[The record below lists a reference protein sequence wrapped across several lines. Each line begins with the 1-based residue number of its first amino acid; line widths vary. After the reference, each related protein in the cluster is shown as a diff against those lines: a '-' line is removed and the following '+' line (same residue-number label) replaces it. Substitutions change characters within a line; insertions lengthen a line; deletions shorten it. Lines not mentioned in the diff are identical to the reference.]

1 MKKYILSFFLLSIL
15 SCVNNTNQENY
26 TRLTR
31 GNVQIFD
38 ESAKIFVNEDSRIE
52 LLADSLFLSEGPL
65 WIESLNSLLFTQVA
79 SNKVFKWNENDGL
92 SVYLDPSGY
101 TGIVPAEPDG
111 LVGSNGMV
119 LNSNGDLILAQHGDR
134 RVAKLID
141 WDNET
146 PEFET
151 LAGRYNDK
159 LFNSPNDLVYA
170 DNGDLYFT
178 DPPYGFGLEKLL
190 TSELKEQPVN
200 GVYKLTKTGEVVL
213 LVEDILLP
221 NGIAISNDNK
231 TLYVNSSD
239 VEYPIITKFDITEN
253 GLENREI
260 FFDGTELI
268 KSSEGWFDGLK
279 VHSSG
284 NIFSTGP
291 GGVLILTPEGKHLAT
306 IGTTSNA
313 LNCAFGNN
321 EEYLYIT
328 AFDYLARVKLNLEL

>member
-1 MKKYILSFFLLSIL
+1 MKKYILSFILLSIL

-200 GVYKLTKTGEVVL
+200 GVYKLTKSGEVVL

-221 NGIAISNDNK
+221 NGVAISNDNK

-253 GLENREI
+253 GLENREV
-260 FFDGTELI
+260 FFDGSELI

-328 AFDYLARVKLNLEL
+328 AFDYLARVKLN

>member
-65 WIESLNSLLFTQVA
+65 WIERLNSLIFTQVA

-92 SVYLDPSGY
+92 SVYLDSSGY

-134 RVAKLID
+134 RVAKLIY

-151 LAGRYNDK
+151 LAGGYNDK

-200 GVYKLTKTGEVVL
+200 GVYKLTKSGEVVL

-260 FFDGTELI
+260 FFDGSELI

-328 AFDYLARVKLNLEL
+328 AFDYLARVKLN

>member
-1 MKKYILSFFLLSIL
+1 MKKYILSFILLSIL

-328 AFDYLARVKLNLEL
+328 AFDYLARVKLN

>member
-1 MKKYILSFFLLSIL
+1 MKKYILSFLLLSIS
-15 SCVNNTNQENY
+15 SCINNTNQENY

-38 ESAKIFVNEDSRIE
+38 ESAKIFVNEESRIE

-65 WIESLNSLLFTQVA
+65 WIERLNSLLFTQVA

-151 LAGRYNDK
+151 LAGGYNDK

-200 GVYKLTKTGEVVL
+200 GVYKLTKSGEVVL

-221 NGIAISNDNK
+221 NGIAISSDNK

-239 VEYPIITKFDITEN
+239 VEYPIITKFDIIEN

-260 FFDGTELI
+260 FFDGSELI

-328 AFDYLARVKLNLEL
+328 AFDYLARVKLN

>member
-15 SCVNNTNQENY
+15 SCVNNTDQENY

-141 WDNET
+141 WDNEA

-221 NGIAISNDNK
+221 NGVAISNDNK

-253 GLENREI
+253 GLENRDI

-328 AFDYLARVKLNLEL
+328 AFDYLARVKLN

>member
-1 MKKYILSFFLLSIL
+1 MKKYILSFLLLSIL

-26 TRLTR
+26 SRLTR

-65 WIESLNSLLFTQVA
+65 WIERLNSLLFTQVA

-151 LAGRYNDK
+151 LAGGYNDK

-190 TSELKEQPVN
+190 TSELKEQPIN
-200 GVYKLTKTGEVVL
+200 GVYKLTKSGEVVL

-260 FFDGTELI
+260 FFDGSELI

-328 AFDYLARVKLNLEL
+328 AFDYLARVKLN

>member
-65 WIESLNSLLFTQVA
+65 WIERLNSLLFTQVA

-134 RVAKLID
+134 RLAKLID

-253 GLENREI
+253 GLENREV
-260 FFDGTELI
+260 FFDGSELI

-328 AFDYLARVKLNLEL
+328 AFDYLARVKLN

>member
-200 GVYKLTKTGEVVL
+200 GVYKLTKSGEVVL

-291 GGVLILTPEGKHLAT
+291 GGVLIITPEGKHLAT

-313 LNCAFGNN
+313 LNCAFDNN

-328 AFDYLARVKLNLEL
+328 AFDYLARVKLN

>member
-221 NGIAISNDNK
+221 NGVAISNDNK

-328 AFDYLARVKLNLEL
+328 AFDYLARVKLN

>member
-15 SCVNNTNQENY
+15 SCVNYTNQENY

-31 GNVQIFD
+31 GNIQIFD

-328 AFDYLARVKLNLEL
+328 AFDYLARVKLN

>member
-79 SNKVFKWNENDGL
+79 SNKVFNWNENDGL

-200 GVYKLTKTGEVVL
+200 GVYKLTKSGEVVL

-253 GLENREI
+253 GLENRDI

-328 AFDYLARVKLNLEL
+328 AFDYLARVKLN

>member
-65 WIESLNSLLFTQVA
+65 WIERLNSLIFTQVA
-79 SNKVFKWNENDGL
+79 LNKVFKWNENDGL
-92 SVYLDPSGY
+92 SVYLDSSGY

-151 LAGRYNDK
+151 LAGGYNDK

-200 GVYKLTKTGEVVL
+200 GVYKLTKSGEVVL

-260 FFDGTELI
+260 FFDGSELI

-328 AFDYLARVKLNLEL
+328 ALDYLARVKLN

>member
-141 WDNET
+141 WDNEA

-221 NGIAISNDNK
+221 NGVAISNDNK

-328 AFDYLARVKLNLEL
+328 AFDYLARVKLN

>member
-1 MKKYILSFFLLSIL
+1 MKKYILSFILLSIL

-213 LVEDILLP
+213 LIEDILLP

-260 FFDGTELI
+260 FFDGSELI

-328 AFDYLARVKLNLEL
+328 AFDYLARVKLN

>member
-1 MKKYILSFFLLSIL
+1 MKKYILSFILLSIL

-79 SNKVFKWNENDGL
+79 SNKVFKWNVNDGL

-328 AFDYLARVKLNLEL
+328 AFDYLARVKLN

>member
-1 MKKYILSFFLLSIL
+1 M
-15 SCVNNTNQENY
+15 
-26 TRLTR
+26 
-31 GNVQIFD
+31 
-38 ESAKIFVNEDSRIE
+38 
-52 LLADSLFLSEGPL
+52 
-65 WIESLNSLLFTQVA
+65 WIDKLNSLLFTQVA
-79 SNKVFKWNENDGL
+79 SNKVFNWNENDGL

-200 GVYKLTKTGEVVL
+200 GVYKLTKSGEVVL

-328 AFDYLARVKLNLEL
+328 AFDYLARVKLN

>member
-15 SCVNNTNQENY
+15 SCVNTNKENY

-52 LLADSLFLSEGPL
+52 LLADSLYLSEGPL
-65 WIESLNSLLFTQVA
+65 WIDKLNSLLFTQVA
-79 SNKVFKWNENDGL
+79 SNKVFNWNENDGL

-200 GVYKLTKTGEVVL
+200 GVYKLTKSGEVVL

-239 VEYPIITKFDITEN
+239 VDYPIITKFDITEN

-291 GGVLILTPEGKHLAT
+291 GGVLILTPQGKHLAT

-328 AFDYLARVKLNLEL
+328 AFDYLARIKLN

>member
-1 MKKYILSFFLLSIL
+1 MKKIILFISFLII
-15 SCVNNTNQENY
+15 SCNTNNTNQENY
-26 TRLTR
+26 TSLTR

-221 NGIAISNDNK
+221 NGVAISNDNK

-328 AFDYLARVKLNLEL
+328 AFDYLARVKLN

>member
-15 SCVNNTNQENY
+15 SCVNNINQENY
-26 TRLTR
+26 SRLTR

-65 WIESLNSLLFTQVA
+65 WIERLNSLLFTQVA

-92 SVYLDPSGY
+92 SVYLDSSGY

-151 LAGRYNDK
+151 LASGYNDK

-190 TSELKEQPVN
+190 TSELKEQPIN
-200 GVYKLTKTGEVVL
+200 GVYKLTKSGEVVL

-260 FFDGTELI
+260 FFDGSELI

-328 AFDYLARVKLNLEL
+328 AFDYLARVKLN

>member
-1 MKKYILSFFLLSIL
+1 MKKIILFISFLII
-15 SCVNNTNQENY
+15 SCNTNNTNQENY

-65 WIESLNSLLFTQVA
+65 WIERLKSLLFTQVA

-134 RVAKLID
+134 RLAKLID

-200 GVYKLTKTGEVVL
+200 GVYKLTNSGEVVL

-328 AFDYLARVKLNLEL
+328 AFDYLARVKLN

>member
-1 MKKYILSFFLLSIL
+1 MKKIILFISFLII
-15 SCVNNTNQENY
+15 SCNTNNTNQENY

-65 WIESLNSLLFTQVA
+65 WIESQNSLLFTQVA

-328 AFDYLARVKLNLEL
+328 AFDYLARVKLN

>member
-134 RVAKLID
+134 RIAKLID

-200 GVYKLTKTGEVVL
+200 GVYKLTKSGEVVL

-260 FFDGTELI
+260 FFDGSELI

-328 AFDYLARVKLNLEL
+328 AFDYLARVKLN

>member
-1 MKKYILSFFLLSIL
+1 MKKIILFISFLII
-15 SCVNNTNQENY
+15 SCNTNNTNQENY

-65 WIESLNSLLFTQVA
+65 WIERLKSLLFTQVA

-151 LAGRYNDK
+151 LAGGYNDK

-170 DNGDLYFT
+170 ENGDLYFT

-200 GVYKLTKTGEVVL
+200 GVYKLTKSGEVVL

-253 GLENREI
+253 GLENREV
-260 FFDGTELI
+260 FFDGSELI

-328 AFDYLARVKLNLEL
+328 AFDYLARVKLN

>member
-260 FFDGTELI
+260 FFDGSELI

-328 AFDYLARVKLNLEL
+328 AFDYLARVKLN

>member
-200 GVYKLTKTGEVVL
+200 GVYKLTKSGEVVL

-253 GLENREI
+253 GLENRDI

-328 AFDYLARVKLNLEL
+328 AFDYLARVKLY

>member
-1 MKKYILSFFLLSIL
+1 MKKIILFISFLMVG
-15 SCVNNTNQENY
+15 CNTNQENY

-200 GVYKLTKTGEVVL
+200 GVYKLTKSGEVVL

-260 FFDGTELI
+260 FFDGSELI

-328 AFDYLARVKLNLEL
+328 AFDYLARVKLN

>member
-65 WIESLNSLLFTQVA
+65 WIERLNSLIFTQVA

-151 LAGRYNDK
+151 LASGYNDK

-190 TSELKEQPVN
+190 TSELKEQPIN
-200 GVYKLTKTGEVVL
+200 GVYKLTKSGEVVL

-260 FFDGTELI
+260 FFDGSELI

-328 AFDYLARVKLNLEL
+328 AFDYLARVKLN

>member
-1 MKKYILSFFLLSIL
+1 MKKYILSFILLSIL

-200 GVYKLTKTGEVVL
+200 GVYKLTKSGEVVL

-253 GLENREI
+253 GLENRDI

-328 AFDYLARVKLNLEL
+328 AFDYLARVKLN

>member
-15 SCVNNTNQENY
+15 SCVNTNKENFK
-26 TRLTR
+26 RLTR

-52 LLADSLFLSEGPL
+52 LLADSLYLSEGPL
-65 WIESLNSLLFTQVA
+65 WIDKLNSLLFTQVA
-79 SNKVFKWNENDGL
+79 SNKVFNWNENDGL

-141 WDNET
+141 WDNEA

-190 TSELKEQPVN
+190 TSELREQPVN
-200 GVYKLTKTGEVVL
+200 GVYKLTKSGEVVL

-253 GLENREI
+253 GLENRDI

-328 AFDYLARVKLNLEL
+328 AFDYLARVKLN

>member
-200 GVYKLTKTGEVVL
+200 GVYKLTKSGEVVL

-291 GGVLILTPEGKHLAT
+291 GGVLILTPQGKHLAT

-328 AFDYLARVKLNLEL
+328 AFDYLARIKLN

>member
-15 SCVNNTNQENY
+15 SCVNNINQENH

-328 AFDYLARVKLNLEL
+328 AFDYLARVKLN

>member
-15 SCVNNTNQENY
+15 SCVNNTDQENY

-200 GVYKLTKTGEVVL
+200 GVYKLTNSGEVVL

-253 GLENREI
+253 GLENRDI

-328 AFDYLARVKLNLEL
+328 AFDYLARVKLN

>member
-1 MKKYILSFFLLSIL
+1 MKKYFLSFFLLSIL

-221 NGIAISNDNK
+221 NGVAISNDNK

-328 AFDYLARVKLNLEL
+328 AFDYLARVKLN

>member
-15 SCVNNTNQENY
+15 SCVNTNKENY

-200 GVYKLTKTGEVVL
+200 GVYKLTKSGEVVL

-260 FFDGTELI
+260 FFDGSELI

-328 AFDYLARVKLNLEL
+328 AFDYLARVKLN

>member
-134 RVAKLID
+134 RIAKLID

-190 TSELKEQPVN
+190 TSELKEQSVN
-200 GVYKLTKTGEVVL
+200 GVYKLTKSGEVVL

-253 GLENREI
+253 GLENRDI

-313 LNCAFGNN
+313 LNCALGNN

-328 AFDYLARVKLNLEL
+328 AFDYLARVKLN

>member
-200 GVYKLTKTGEVVL
+200 GVYKLTKSGEVVL

-253 GLENREI
+253 GLENRDI

-328 AFDYLARVKLNLEL
+328 AFDYLARVKLN